1 MEGPT
6 MVQIDHTK
14 GMTAYAFAAS
24 CQYACM
30 LFFLV
35 VRTLVLRI
43 RDHLS
48 NHGLD
53 DAHVSIEGSAECSA
67 DECHPEVS
75 AEPNRQQG
83 NDSA

>member
-1 MEGPT
+1 MDGPT
-6 MVQIDHTK
+6 MVPIDQTK

-24 CQYACM
+24 CQYVCKCVC
-30 LFFLV
+30 LV

-48 NHGLD
+48 NHSLN
-53 DAHVSIEGSAECSA
+53 DAHVSVQGPTECSS

-75 AEPNRQQG
+75 AETNRQQG